1 MKAVLEVSPIYT
13 GGTLGSVSSHLTQ
26 TAWYKTPS
34 LEQLSLQ
41 LEIGQAWRPQVS
53 LGKGLFLMRDWMI
66 VGPGISSTLT
76 LVPTGPVSFSL
87 DLRSFARA
95 ELLVVGTESVVVAP
109 EFLNQLALV
118 FLGARLLSS
127 LLL

>member
-1 MKAVLEVSPIYT
+1 MVKDSFLGAVILAVGDWAGLAAT
-13 GGTLGSVSSHLTQ
+13 G
-26 TAWYKTPS
+26 
-34 LEQLSLQ
+34 LSW
-41 LEIGQAWRPQVS
+41 EGVIPYESWI
-53 LGKGLFLMRDWMI
+53 M

-76 LVPTGPVSFSL
+76 LVPFGPVSFSL